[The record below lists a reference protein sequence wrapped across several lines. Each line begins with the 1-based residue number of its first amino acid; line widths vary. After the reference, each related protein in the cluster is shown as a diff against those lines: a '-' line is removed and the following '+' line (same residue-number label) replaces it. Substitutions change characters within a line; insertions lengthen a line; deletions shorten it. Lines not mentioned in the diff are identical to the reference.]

1 VRETTVIVVASS
13 PFALA
18 LMGDLLEANG
28 ITTRQVVSA
37 AEALECMAVQ
47 APAMVILD
55 LDLPSAE
62 TRILVEGMRRSV
74 GLRDLP
80 VLSVGSTRQR
90 AAFEAVR
97 QMGVEADD
105 VGLSKPLDTGTFPRR
120 VMREIQRQ
128 STSSGRPALL

>member
-1 VRETTVIVVASS
+1 
-13 PFALA
+13 
-18 LMGDLLEANG
+18 MGDLLEANG
-28 ITTRQVVSA
+28 IATRQVVSA
-37 AEALECMAVQ
+37 AEALECMAIE
-47 APAMVILD
+47 APAMIILD